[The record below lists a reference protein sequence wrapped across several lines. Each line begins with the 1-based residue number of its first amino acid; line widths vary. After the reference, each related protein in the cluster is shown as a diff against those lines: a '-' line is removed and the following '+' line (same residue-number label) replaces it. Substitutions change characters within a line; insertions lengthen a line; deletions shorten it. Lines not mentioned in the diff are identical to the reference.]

1 MDLAA
6 AVPAS
11 LAPPGRCELGTA
23 AFGDT
28 REVRPSDPNQS
39 ANLQQLQSYLARFG
53 HSKLPVQPASP
64 AEATAAR
71 KRSFDD
77 MLQEKMGQFWEH
89 RERQTQAQ
97 ATRSPFLPSRPTDAA
112 VLSAFRQGA
121 RSGSDF
127 VGHDFGMA
135 RIKRLMREDSCDD
148 PLMIGMNAPHVAAY
162 GATKRP

>member
-1 MDLAA
+1 MDLAL
-6 AVPAS
+6 PAS
-11 LAPPGRCELGTA
+11 LAPPGRGELGTT

-28 REVRPSDPNQS
+28 GEVRPSDPN
-39 ANLQQLQSYLARFG
+39 LQQVQSYLARFG
-53 HSKLPVQPASP
+53 QSKLPVQPASP
-64 AEATAAR
+64 AEATAAL

-77 MLQEKMGQFWEH
+77 MLQEKVGQVLEH

-97 ATRSPFLPSRPTDAA
+97 ATRSPFLPSRPTDVV
-112 VLSAFRQGA
+112 VLSAFRQAA

-127 VGHDFGMA
+127 IGHDFGMA

>member
-1 MDLAA
+1 MNYLQKSIHHMDLAA

-11 LAPPGRCELGTA
+11 LAPPGRGELGTA

-97 ATRSPFLPSRPTDAA
+97 ATRSPFLPSRPTEPRFCLRSGRVLDQGTT
-112 VLSAFRQGA
+112 LSATTLGWPE
-121 RSGSDF
+121 SNGSC
-127 VGHDFGMA
+127 A
-135 RIKRLMREDSCDD
+135 KIR
-148 PLMIGMNAPHVAAY
+148 
-162 GATKRP
+162 ATTR